1 MELTK
6 KGQPVTLP
14 GTQPIVGETA
24 PNFSLADLD
33 DKKHSV
39 TDFLGKPTILSII
52 PDIDTRIC
60 AIQTKRFNTEASQI
74 KEINFATI
82 SNNTKEEQAAWC
94 GQEGVDMLMLHDPD
108 NTLNE
113 NYHLLVNET
122 ERYARVIFV
131 LDKNGAIQY
140 REIVPEI
147 SQEPDYAKAL
157 AAAKKL
163 S

>member
-1 MELTK
+1 MKLTK

-14 GTQPIVGETA
+14 GTQPAVGDMV
-24 PNFSLADLD
+24 PDFSLADIN

-52 PDIDTRIC
+52 PDIDTRVC
-60 AIQTKRFNTEASQI
+60 AIQTKRFNMEASRL
-74 KEINFATI
+74 KDINFATI
-82 SNNTKEEQAAWC
+82 SDNTKEEQAAWC
-94 GQEGVDMLMLHDPD
+94 GQEGVDMLMLHDPE

-113 NYHLLVNET
+113 NYHLLINET
-122 ERYARVIFV
+122 KHYARVIFV
-131 LDKNGAIQY
+131 LDKNGVIQY

-157 AAAKKL
+157 AAAKRL
-163 S
+163 R